1 MNNPKVPP
9 IDATIPMIVVNHY
22 LSILFQGIFDRI
34 HDGIVLFQQDIFPYL
49 FPIVSQI
56 DLYFYPCHIFNTLPS
71 AQ

>member
-34 HDGIVLFQQDIFPYL
+34 HDGIVLFQ
-49 FPIVSQI
+49 
-56 DLYFYPCHIFNTLPS
+56 
-71 AQ
+71 